1 MHGRFVSQKPR
12 EGAHWARI
20 ASLVAALP
28 PSLPVIANGDVF
40 AFEDFARLRDAT
52 GAAAA
57 MCAQLRLCRPQAR
70 IVWEAL
76 LFLAARVRLRS
87 TPCP

>member
-1 MHGRFVSQKPR
+1 MRPAWR
-12 EGAHWARI
+12 EARPPPAAAACSRGA
-20 ASLVAALP
+20 ASVVTLHALALP
-28 PSLPVIANGDVF
+28 
-40 AFEDFARLRDAT
+40 R
-52 GAAAA
+52 AAEAA